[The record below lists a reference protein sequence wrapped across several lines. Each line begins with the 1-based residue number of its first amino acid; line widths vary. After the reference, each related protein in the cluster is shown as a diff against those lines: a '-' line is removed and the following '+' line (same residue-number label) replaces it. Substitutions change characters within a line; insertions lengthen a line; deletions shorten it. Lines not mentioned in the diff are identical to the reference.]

1 MLVIRGNILATS
13 ISFNASD
20 ASRKP
25 DDLDDLDAAGSSY
38 AGRKRLRALSG
49 VFRVVVRV
57 HSGALA
63 HSGAWKALLSTS
75 FPATGLRFA
84 HAVLA

>member
-1 MLVIRGNILATS
+1 MPVVALDGLDALMLEIRGNILATS

-38 AGRKRLRALSG
+38 AVRKRLRALSG

-57 HSGALA
+57 HSGAFEN
-63 HSGAWKALLSTS
+63 ALDMGC
-75 FPATGLRFA
+75 F
-84 HAVLA
+84 